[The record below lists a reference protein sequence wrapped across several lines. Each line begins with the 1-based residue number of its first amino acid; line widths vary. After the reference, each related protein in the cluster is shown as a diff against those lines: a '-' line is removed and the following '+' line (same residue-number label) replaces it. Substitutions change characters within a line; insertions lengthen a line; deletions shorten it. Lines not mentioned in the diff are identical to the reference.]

1 MVTIQQGD
9 IWWADL
15 QEPQGSAPGYYRPV
29 VVVQR
34 DEINRSQIQTVVCV
48 TLSSNQRLVESP
60 GNVFL
65 PEHVTGL
72 PKPSVANVSRV
83 ITIDKQFLAE
93 YVATLPDHVVQKII
107 DGICFFLGQ

>member
-48 TLSSNQRLVESP
+48 
-60 GNVFL
+60 
-65 PEHVTGL
+65 
-72 PKPSVANVSRV
+72 
-83 ITIDKQFLAE
+83 
-93 YVATLPDHVVQKII
+93 
-107 DGICFFLGQ
+107 